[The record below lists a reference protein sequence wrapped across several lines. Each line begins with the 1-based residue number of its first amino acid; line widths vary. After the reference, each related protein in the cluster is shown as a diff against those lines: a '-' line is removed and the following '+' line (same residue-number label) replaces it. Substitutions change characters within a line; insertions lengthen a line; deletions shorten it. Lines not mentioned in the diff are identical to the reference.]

1 VGGIAVPGLLLVF
14 ILLLVSFK
22 RTMWLFVLFLLVAFV
37 VRQPAD
43 AARVVKVAGE
53 NAGEWF
59 STAAESFTKFV
70 KNLV

>member
-1 VGGIAVPGLLLVF
+1 M
-14 ILLLVSFK
+14 SFK
-22 RTMWLFVLFLLVAFV
+22 RVLWLFLLLLIVAFV
-37 VRQPAD
+37 VREPGD

-59 STAAESFTKFV
+59 STAADSFTKFL

>member
-1 VGGIAVPGLLLVF
+1 VSLKRLLWFLLLM
-14 ILLLVSFK
+14 LV
-22 RTMWLFVLFLLVAFV
+22 VAFV
-37 VRQPAD
+37 VREPGD

-59 STAAESFTKFV
+59 STAADSFTKFL

>member
-1 VGGIAVPGLLLVF
+1 MMFV
-14 ILLLVSFK
+14 VSFK
-22 RTMWLFVLFLLVAFV
+22 RVLWIFFLLLVVAFV
-37 VRQPAD
+37 VREPGD

-59 STAAESFTKFV
+59 STAAESFTTFL

>member
-1 VGGIAVPGLLLVF
+1 
-14 ILLLVSFK
+14 
-22 RTMWLFVLFLLVAFV
+22 MWLLFLFLLVAFI

>member
-1 VGGIAVPGLLLVF
+1 M
-14 ILLLVSFK
+14 LLVSF
-22 RTMWLFVLFLLVAFV
+22 RRFLWVFVLLLLITFV
-37 VRQPAD
+37 VRQPGE

-59 STAAESFTKFV
+59 STAADSFTKFL